1 MVLDIMMPKMD
12 GIEVCR
18 KVRESLNIPI
28 LMLSAKSEDMDKIQ
42 GIMTGADDYLT
53 KPFNPLELTVRV
65 KSLIRRAYY
74 FNGSNNEDKD
84 VIEVGVVI
92 IDKENIV

>member
-74 FNGSNNEDKD
+74 FSGANNEDKD
-84 VIEVGVVI
+84 VIEVGAVI